1 MMKSAFWSAAAVQMI
16 EEKRSIKPV
25 QF

>member
-1 MMKSAFWSAAAVQMI
+1 MKSAFWSAAAVQMI